1 MKHSHI
7 TFARYILVDIPTPLL
22 DPRITFRIVLRAENM
37 VLGGP
42 KQGPLCFDDEERVAV
57 LVVLVA
63 PALLDLWG
71 VLLPSDLGAGDHD

>member
-1 MKHSHI
+1 
-7 TFARYILVDIPTPLL
+7 
-22 DPRITFRIVLRAENM
+22 M